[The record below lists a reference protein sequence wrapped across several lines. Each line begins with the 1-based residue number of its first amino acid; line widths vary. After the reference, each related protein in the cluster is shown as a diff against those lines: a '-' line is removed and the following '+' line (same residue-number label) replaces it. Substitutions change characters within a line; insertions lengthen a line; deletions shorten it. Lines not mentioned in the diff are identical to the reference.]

1 MTMVSGALLGII
13 EGACEDILIL
23 VENVEPEDFF
33 ASTLTQREAIRQI
46 RIITES
52 AANLPDDVKRKTKEI
67 DWAGWQVLLAQ
78 VKTSG
83 GFERDAIW
91 FAIRSMVPATL
102 MWLRVFK
109 QSQPEMFAI
118 KP

>member
-13 EGACEDILIL
+13 EEACEDILIL
-23 VENVEPEDFF
+23 VENVEPEEFF
-33 ASTLTQREAIRQI
+33 ASKLTQKEAIRQI

-52 AANLPDDVKRKTKEI
+52 AANLPDDIKLKMKEI
-67 DWAGWQVLLAQ
+67 DWAGWQVLWAQ
-78 VKTSG
+78 VKTTG

-91 FAIRSMVPATL
+91 FAIRSMVPATI
-102 MWLRVFK
+102 MWLRVFR
-109 QSQPEMFAI
+109 QSQPEIFAI